1 MSSYTFIDN
10 SPEVLQ
16 ALEEAKKRG
25 LKAIGM
31 AGEGYAKDVL
41 SETVY
46 TGKKPWPLTGRLRN
60 SITYA
65 TANEHGIGEDPATPP
80 DYTPRGTPEEDAV
93 YIGTNVEYA
102 AGIELGT
109 HRRAGAVHFLQRAAM
124 EHGEEY
130 KAIMEDSLRN
140 A

>member
-25 LKAIGM
+25 LKTIGM
-31 AGEGYAKDVL
+31 AGEGYAK
-41 SETVY
+41 E
-46 TGKKPWPLTGRLRN
+46 LTPVDSGRLRN

-65 TANEHGIGEDPATPP
+65 TINDHGAGEEPATQP